1 MPGTL
6 LAAVLL
12 VAGIVILFKT
22 VRMVPQGYEWTV
34 ERFGKYTHTMSPGL
48 HFLVPVVYG
57 VGRKINMMEQ
67 VMDVPSQDVITKD
80 NAVVKVDG
88 VVYFQVLD
96 AAKAA
101 YEVAQLEIAIINLVM
116 TNIRTAIGSMD
127 LDESL
132 SKRDEINAKLLG
144 VIDQATHAWGIKVN
158 RIELKDIQPPQNL
171 IDSMARQMKAER
183 EKRANILEAEGLR
196 AAEILR
202 AEGEKQ
208 GAVLEA
214 EGKKEAA
221 FLEAQARERLAEA
234 EANATR
240 MVSEAIAKG
249 DVQAINY
256 FVAQKYVEAFRELA
270 TSSNSKFVMMPME
283 TSGVISSLAGIA
295 ELAKEGIASQQAAQA
310 AKAAARPVAP
320 AVPR

>member
-1 MPGTL
+1 MVGFLAVIL
-6 LAAVLL
+6 LI
-12 VAGIVILFKT
+12 AGIIIVFKT

-34 ERFGKYTHTMSPGL
+34 ERFGRYTHTMGPGL
-48 HFLVPVVYG
+48 HFLMPIMYG

-101 YEVAQLEIAIINLVM
+101 YEVAQLEVAILNLVM

-132 SKRDEINAKLLG
+132 SKRDEINTKVLHA
-144 VIDQATHAWGIKVN
+144 VDEATHPWGIKVN
-158 RIELKDIQPPQNL
+158 RIELKDIQPPRDL
-171 IDSMARQMKAER
+171 VDSMARQMKAER

-196 AAEILR
+196 QSQILR

-208 GAVLEA
+208 SAILSA
-214 EGKKEAA
+214 EGNKEAA
-221 FLEAQARERLAEA
+221 FRSAEARERLAEA
-234 EANATR
+234 EAKATQ
-240 MVSEAIAKG
+240 MVSDAIANG
-249 DVQAINY
+249 NVNAINY
-256 FVAQKYVEAFRELA
+256 FIAQKYIEAFKALA
-270 TSSNSKFVMMPME
+270 EAPNQKFVMMPME
-283 TSGVISSLAGIA
+283 SAGVIGSLGGIA
-295 ELAKEGIASQQAAQA
+295 ELAKEAMERQG
-310 AKAAARPVAP
+310 ARPP
-320 AVPR
+320 ALKQGN